1 MGIYTPPL
9 CSSEHPNRRTPLHL
23 HAYIYIHTPVAS
35 GGSFLSLLHTHAW
48 PQYMDYTGMILYYI
62 WYLLRVLS
70 QISALTL
77 TYFDFKPCK
86 PSVYETS

>member
-9 CSSEHPNRRTPLHL
+9 CSSEHPNTHTPLHL
-23 HAYIYIHTPVAS
+23 HAYIYIHTPVPG
-35 GGSFLSLLHTHAW
+35 GGSFLSLLHTHTW

-70 QISALTL
+70 QITVLTL
-77 TYFDFKPCK
+77 TYFDLKPCK
-86 PSVYETS
+86 PSVYATS